1 MVQSESSHVNYKFRY
16 GVLIFAIIFASQV
29 GTPHIALTRVAVAA
43 FQNVAN
49 VASMEAVVAPNEYN
63 TLAQQFS
70 EKDRQL
76 TTREQELLLREQ
88 ALDAKYQAEI
98 LASKRTTLY
107 TIGGATL
114 VLVLLIF
121 ANFYFDIK
129 REEER
134 ERALLHKSETEI
146 PAHI

>member
-1 MVQSESSHVNYKFRY
+1 MQGVRASFSNYKFRY
-16 GVLIFAIIFASQV
+16 GTLIVAIIFASQI
-29 GTPHIALTRVAVAA
+29 GIPHIPLTRIASAA
-43 FQNVAN
+43 IQNLAN
-49 VASMEAVVAPNEYN
+49 VASVDATVAPNEYN

-70 EKDRQL
+70 EKDKEL
-76 TTREQELLLREQ
+76 TAREQELLLREQ
-88 ALDAKYQAEI
+88 ALDAKYQEEI
-98 LASKRTTLY
+98 AASRRITLF
-107 TIGGATL
+107 TVAGVTL

-134 ERALLHKSETEI
+134 ERALLQKGETEI